1 MTTEQAI
8 LGTIPNPHLNAAVN
22 IKITNGWVCNLQDN
36 FFKEYQLTH
45 QQYNILRILKGQHPK
60 GISIMEIKRR
70 MIDKMSNVGRLVEKL
85 QQKGFVE
92 RVENF
97 NDRRVIFVHLTEAG
111 LALLADIQAVHFET
125 MREYFNNITEQEAVE
140 LVRILEKMRAKPVAK
155 MPKKNDIEAFEV
167 V

>member
-1 MTTEQAI
+1 MTTEQTI

-36 FFKEYQLTH
+36 FFKAYQLTH
-45 QQYNILRILKGQHPK
+45 QQYNILRILKGQYPK

-85 QQKGFVE
+85 QQKGYVE

-97 NDRRVIFVHLTEAG
+97 NDRRVIFVHLTEVG
-111 LALLADIQAVHFET
+111 LALLADIQAIHFET

-140 LVRILEKMRAKPVAK
+140 LVRILEKMRAKPVVK
-155 MPKKNDIEAFEV
+155 LPQKKSAEAFEDS
-167 V
+167 